1 MRESRLNKI
10 VNYLL
15 DRGWATAP
23 ELAEEFAVSVRTIY
37 RDIDALYGAGIPIY
51 TEAGRNGGIYLADN
65 FALDQ
70 EVLFEE
76 DTVEEDTENWLEVD
90 FSGWGN
96 KQGENEKF
104 ELLKLA
110 VIHRRS
116 VKIVYA
122 GEDETVSER
131 IIYPLKMAYSQK
143 VWCVKAYCKQEQDY
157 RSFRLTRII
166 DWELLDESFSGHFIP
181 EEKEIPH
188 QNHNLI
194 KLRFPKEMAYRVY
207 DEFDRSEIR
216 QQANGDFIVLAPMPE
231 DTRLMGFLLS
241 FGTKVDVLAP
251 AQIKYMLAEQARFIY
266 EKHKT

>member
-1 MRESRLNKI
+1 MRENRLSEI
-10 VNYLL
+10 IQYLL

-23 ELAEEFAVSVRTIY
+23 ELAEEFEVSVRTIY
-37 RDIDALYGAGIPIY
+37 RDIDALYESGIPIY
-51 TEAGRNGGIYLADN
+51 TEAGRNGGIYLAGD
-65 FALDQ
+65 FALEQ
-70 EVLFEE
+70 EVLS
-76 DTVEEDTENWLEVD
+76 EEDTENWLEVD
-90 FSGWGN
+90 FSGWGS

-110 VIHRRS
+110 VIHHRS
-116 VKIVYA
+116 VRIEYA
-122 GEDETVSER
+122 GEDGAVSER
-131 IIYPLKMAYSQK
+131 IIYPLKMAYREK
-143 VWCVKAYCKQEQDY
+143 VWYVRAYCEQEQDY
-157 RSFRLTRII
+157 RAFRLTRII
-166 DWELLDESFSGHFIP
+166 DWEFLDESFSGYSIP
-181 EEKEIPH
+181 EEKETPQ

-207 DEFDRSEIR
+207 DEFDQSEIR

-231 DTRLMGFLLS
+231 DARLMGFLLS

>member
-1 MRESRLNKI
+1 MRESRLSEI
-10 VNYLL
+10 VHYLL

-23 ELAEEFAVSVRTIY
+23 ELAEKFEVSVRTIY
-37 RDIDALYGAGIPIY
+37 RDIDALYESGIPIY
-51 TEAGRNGGIYLADN
+51 TESGRSGGIYLADD
-65 FALDQ
+65 FVLDQ
-70 EVLFEE
+70 AVLS
-76 DTVEEDTENWLEVD
+76 EEDTEDWLAVD
-90 FSGWGN
+90 FSEWGS
-96 KQGENEKF
+96 KQSENEKF

-110 VIHRRS
+110 VIHHRS
-116 VKIVYA
+116 VIIRCA
-122 GEDETVSER
+122 EEDGAVSER
-131 IIYPLKMAYSQK
+131 IIHPLKLVYK
-143 VWCVKAYCKQEQDY
+143 VNAWYIKAYCEQEQDY
-157 RSFRLTRII
+157 RTFRLTRII
-166 DWELLDESFSGHFIP
+166 AWELLDESFSDYSIP
-181 EEKEIPH
+181 EEKETPR

-231 DTRLMGFLLS
+231 DARLMGFLLS